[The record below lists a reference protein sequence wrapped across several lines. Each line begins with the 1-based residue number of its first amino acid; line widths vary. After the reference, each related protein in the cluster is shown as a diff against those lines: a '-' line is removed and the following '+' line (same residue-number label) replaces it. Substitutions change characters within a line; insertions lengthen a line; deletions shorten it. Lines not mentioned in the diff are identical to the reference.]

1 MWICAGP
8 LLGWRK
14 QYKRALTHKI
24 PACYMGIKQV
34 SMMAN
39 IPFHFIVNYS
49 EENGKNPENIIFIL
63 FL

>member
-1 MWICAGP
+1 
-8 LLGWRK
+8 
-14 QYKRALTHKI
+14 
-24 PACYMGIKQV
+24 MGIKQV